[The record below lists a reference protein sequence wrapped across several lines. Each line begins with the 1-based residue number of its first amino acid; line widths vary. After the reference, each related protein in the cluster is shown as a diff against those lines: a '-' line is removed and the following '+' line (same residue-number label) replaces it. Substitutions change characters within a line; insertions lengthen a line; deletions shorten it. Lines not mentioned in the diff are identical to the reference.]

1 MTARTENILVIKLG
15 AFGDF
20 IQALGPMA
28 AIRRHHPDAEI
39 TLLTTEPFV
48 TLARDS
54 GYCNRVW
61 VDTRP
66 SWTDP
71 RGWLRLARH
80 LRSGNFSR
88 VYDLQNNDRT
98 SFYFR
103 LFGRRKPE
111 WVGTAAGASH
121 RNISPDRT
129 AGHAFNGHRQTL
141 SLAGIQDVTVDDL
154 SWVRADA
161 SHFGL
166 PHPFVLLV
174 PGSTPKRPEK
184 RWPASHFAALA
195 NHLQDQGYAP
205 VILGTVNEEAEAKII
220 RRACPAAIDL
230 CGKTSTVD
238 LVALAR
244 AAAGAIGNDTGP
256 MHLIAPT
263 GCPVLVLFSGS
274 SDPVHHAPLGP
285 LVRTLR
291 EQDISALTVQAVLA
305 DLQTRGFRHKS
316 GGARPD

>member
-1 MTARTENILVIKLG
+1 MTDQTQNILVVKLG

-20 IQALGPMA
+20 IQALGPMS
-28 AIRRHHPDAEI
+28 AIRRNHPDAEI

-54 GYCNRVW
+54 GYFNRIW

-66 SWTDP
+66 AWTDP

-80 LRSGNFSR
+80 LRSGNFDR
-88 VYDLQNNDRT
+88 VYDLQNSDRT

-103 LFGRRKPE
+103 LFGRRRPE
-111 WVGTAAGASH
+111 WVGTAQGASH

-129 AGHAFNGHRQTL
+129 AGHAFDGHLQTL
-141 SLAGIQDVTVDDL
+141 GLAGIHDVKIDDL

-166 PHPFVLLV
+166 PHPYVLLV
-174 PGSTPKRPEK
+174 PGSAPKRPEK
-184 RWPASHFAALA
+184 RWPAQSYAALA
-195 NHLQDQGYAP
+195 GQLHQWGYTP
-205 VILGTVNEEAEAKII
+205 VIIGTVNEADEAKTI
-220 RRACPAAIDL
+220 RKTCPETIDL
-230 CGKTSTVD
+230 CAKTSPTD

-244 AAAGAIGNDTGP
+244 GAAGAIGNDTGP

-263 GCPVLVLFSGS
+263 GCPALVLFSGS
-274 SDPVHHAPLGP
+274 SNPVHHAPLGP
-285 LVRTLR
+285 MVRTLR
-291 EQDISALTVQAVLA
+291 EQDISTLTVESVLEE
-305 DLQTRGFRHKS
+305 LKMRGFRHKGS
-316 GGARPD
+316 GSAA